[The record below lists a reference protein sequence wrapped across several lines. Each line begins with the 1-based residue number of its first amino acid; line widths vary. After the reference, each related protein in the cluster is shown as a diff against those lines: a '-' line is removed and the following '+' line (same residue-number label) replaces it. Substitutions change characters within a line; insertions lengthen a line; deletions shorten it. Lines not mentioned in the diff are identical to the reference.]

1 MEKPDRE
8 RIFSKLDEMTRYVE
22 ELKEMLPE
30 EEEYLQ
36 NLITR
41 RACEKTIEVA
51 IESLI
56 DVSEMIVSAERFGL
70 PASEESIL
78 DILVERNVL
87 SHAYM
92 P

>member
-8 RIFSKLDEMTRYVE
+8 RIFAKLDEMTRYVE

-36 NLITR
+36 NLIKR

-56 DVSEMIVSAERFGL
+56 EGV
-70 PASEESIL
+70 
-78 DILVERNVL
+78 
-87 SHAYM
+87 
-92 P
+92 